1 MLVHP
6 FRAAPAALL
15 ATATRVVPRAA
26 VAAFPRITF
35 PVRAFAR
42 QSDNGNQSNRNEDE
56 FKNSRGMDNPAD
68 EKYDDN
74 ANHPIQDDNLDFD
87 YDEYWHTTRRTA
99 TRSEPSKRS
108 GRR

>member
-1 MLVHP
+1 MLVRP

-15 ATATRVVPRAA
+15 SAATHVAPRAA
-26 VAAFPRITF
+26 VAAFPRTTF

-42 QSDNGNQSNRNEDE
+42 QSDNDNQFNRNKDK
-56 FKNSRGMDNPAD
+56 FKNSRGVDNPAD
-68 EKYDDN
+68 EEYHDN

-99 TRSEPSKRS
+99 TRSEPSRRS